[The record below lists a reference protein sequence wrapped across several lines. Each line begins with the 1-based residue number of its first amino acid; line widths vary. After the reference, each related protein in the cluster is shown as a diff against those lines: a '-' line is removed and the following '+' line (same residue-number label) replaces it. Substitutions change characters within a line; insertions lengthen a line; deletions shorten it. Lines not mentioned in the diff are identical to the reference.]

1 MDQRRRFFVMAKQ
14 MKEREMNKSPN
25 YLTHNPFE
33 RLHNPS
39 EKVFGSNFCDF
50 PHLTSHARL

>member
-1 MDQRRRFFVMAKQ
+1 MAKQ
-14 MKEREMNKSPN
+14 MKEQEMNKSPN

-39 EKVFGSNFCDF
+39 EKKFWK
-50 PHLTSHARL
+50 